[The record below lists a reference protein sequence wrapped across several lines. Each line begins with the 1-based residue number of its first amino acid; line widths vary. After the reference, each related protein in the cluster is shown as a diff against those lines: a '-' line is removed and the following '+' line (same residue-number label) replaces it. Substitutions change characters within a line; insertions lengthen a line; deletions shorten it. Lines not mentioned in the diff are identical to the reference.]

1 MNDTVNEYRSNTAIK
16 YIDILLKDWKL
27 IAYITG
33 SISVIT
39 LIYLLF
45 FAKPVYKAQLT
56 ILPTGEEA
64 GTFSA
69 LSVLANDLGVDIPG
83 TKVKINTPQ
92 IYQRI
97 IASQRM
103 TDSLAE
109 KKYQGRKDKT
119 AQKLTEV
126 LGLKEKNPE
135 LLRYY
140 LHEAVMGMIKMPISI
155 KEGTLDIM
163 VTYKDPDIAAQ
174 MANYIVEQLDTYN
187 KYFRKSK
194 AGNNRK
200 YLDEQLEK
208 AKEDLKRTEQ
218 NLIYFRENNRQ
229 VMSSPSLQQEMA
241 RKARELRIQEEIFVV
256 ITKEHEKAKLQ
267 EIKDIPII
275 DIVEKA
281 RPPAVKSNS
290 RTRVLLASI
299 AFGLFLGM
307 AFIIGREYLKEST
320 ILRDIQATEGY
331 RVFAGDIKK
340 MIGKT
345 FAKRR
350 I

>member
-1 MNDTVNEYRSNTAIK
+1 MENQIRENQGSSAIK
-16 YIDILLKDWKL
+16 YIDIVLRDWKL
-27 IAYITG
+27 IVLITG
-33 SISVIT
+33 VIGTIT
-39 LIYLLF
+39 LVQLLF
-45 FAKPVYKAQLT
+45 FTKPIFKAQLT

-69 LSVLANDLGVDIPG
+69 LSVMANELGVDIPG

-103 TDSLAE
+103 TDSLAQ
-109 KKYQGRKDKT
+109 KAYRGRKDNAPRT
-119 AQKLTEV
+119 LAQV
-126 LGLKEKNPE
+126 LGIKENNPE
-135 LLRYY
+135 LMSYF
-140 LHEAVMGMIKMPISI
+140 LHESVMGMIKMPISI

-163 VTYKDPDIAAQ
+163 VTFKDPDIASQ

-200 YLDEQLEK
+200 YIEEQLTK
-208 AKEDLKRTEQ
+208 AREDLRRAEQ
-218 NLIYFRENNRQ
+218 NLTFFRENNRQ
-229 VMSSPSLQQEMA
+229 LMSSPSLQQEMV
-241 RKARELRIQEEIFVV
+241 RRTRDLRIQEDIFVI
-256 ITKEHEKAKLQ
+256 ITKEYEKAKLQ

-299 AFGLFLGM
+299 AFGLFLGI

-331 RVFAGDIKK
+331 QIFAGDIKK
-340 MIGKT
+340 ITSKI
-345 FAKRR
+345 FSKFKR
-350 I
+350 